1 VGSAPSGNFT
11 QFLRRGTLPPRS
23 WGIQIHSLRISS
35 PEGWGLMFPRASTK
49 SREYTGAFS
58 PTMRVGAGVLP
69 GFQLKERSAEIAS
82 DAKNP
87 IIRKEVRIFFEAL
100 MMSLPTS
107 KN

>member
-1 VGSAPSGNFT
+1 
-11 QFLRRGTLPPRS
+11 
-23 WGIQIHSLRISS
+23 
-35 PEGWGLMFPRASTK
+35 
-49 SREYTGAFS
+49 
-58 PTMRVGAGVLP
+58 MRVGAGVLP

-82 DAKNP
+82 GAKNP